1 MKSLEIKVILA
12 LAVPLAALACR
23 ATSHS
28 LVGMAPIAITTRCD
42 GDVELARG
50 LELIGPHMR
59 SVGTQRAAE
68 FELRNASTD
77 ELHIYY
83 SIEWFDS
90 RAARI
95 EVSPQLW
102 FPVDLEPGERQHI
115 RASAPDPRAES
126 FRLIAQRP
134 EALVR

>member
-1 MKSLEIKVILA
+1 MRALEGTALLA
-12 LAVPLAALACR
+12 LAFAPAALACR
-23 ATSHS
+23 ATSQS
-28 LVGMAPIAITTRCD
+28 LAGMAPIGLTTHCD
-42 GDVELARG
+42 GDLELARS
-50 LELIGPHMR
+50 LELLGPHMTSAGALR
-59 SVGTQRAAE
+59 SAE
-68 FELRNASTD
+68 FELRNASTS

-90 RAARI
+90 RVARI

-102 FPVDLEPGERQHI
+102 FPVDLDPGERQHI

-134 EALVR
+134 EALVH

>member
-1 MKSLEIKVILA
+1 MKSLEGIALLA
-12 LAVPLAALACR
+12 LVIPPAALACR

-28 LVGMAPIAITTRCD
+28 LAGAAPIALTTRCD
-42 GDVELARG
+42 GD
-50 LELIGPHMR
+50 LELSRSLELLGPHMTSAGSPR
-59 SVGTQRAAE
+59 TAE
-68 FELRNASTD
+68 FELRNASTS
-77 ELHIYY
+77 ELHVYY

-90 RAARI
+90 RIARI

-102 FPVDLEPGERQHI
+102 FPVDLDPGDRQHI

-134 EALVR
+134 EALVH